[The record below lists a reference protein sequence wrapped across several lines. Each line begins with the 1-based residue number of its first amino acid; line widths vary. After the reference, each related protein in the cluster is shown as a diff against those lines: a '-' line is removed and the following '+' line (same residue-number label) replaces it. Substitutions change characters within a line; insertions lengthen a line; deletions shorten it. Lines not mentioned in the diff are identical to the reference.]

1 MPSGKSWDPNE
12 AWETLRSIVAEQLQV
27 PLEAVTPDADLVR
40 DLGAD

>member
-1 MPSGKSWDPNE
+1 
-12 AWETLRSIVAEQLQV
+12 VAGGSARRDEQV